1 MDNCTY
7 DKIRILHD
15 LSRLLWFIKHHAD
28 KEISANDPCHEII
41 NNLKK
46 DLEAYQTALKVETC
60 K

>member
-7 DKIRILHD
+7 DKVKVLHD
-15 LSRLLWFIKHHAD
+15 LSRLLWFINQHAH
-28 KEISANDPCHEII
+28 KEIPASDPCHETI

-46 DLEAYQTALKVETC
+46 DLEAYQTALKVEVC

>member
-7 DKIRILHD
+7 DKIKILHD
-15 LSRLLWFIKHHAD
+15 LSRLLWFIKNHAH
-28 KEISANDPCHEII
+28 KEVPESDPCHEII

>member
-15 LSRLLWFIKHHAD
+15 LSRTVWFINQHAHKD
-28 KEISANDPCHEII
+28 IPSTDPCHEII
-41 NNLKK
+41 HNLKK
-46 DLEAYQTALKVETC
+46 DLEAYITALKVKTC